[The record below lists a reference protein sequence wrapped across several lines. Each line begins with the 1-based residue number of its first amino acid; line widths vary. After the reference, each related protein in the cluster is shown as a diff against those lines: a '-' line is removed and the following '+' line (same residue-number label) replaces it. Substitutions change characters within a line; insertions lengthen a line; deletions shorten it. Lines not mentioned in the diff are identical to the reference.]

1 MTPKKH
7 RKWIAATA
15 AITGAAIITACSGG
29 GGGGG
34 STNASPPPP
43 PPPPPPPAGITWQQG
58 SFAASSTFA
67 DQCEVVRTGTD
78 IEGNAFPDQ
87 DGSLVEE
94 LFWLRS
100 WTDETYLWR
109 EEVADQD
116 PNNFTDKLAYF
127 DELRTTALTS
137 NGDDKDNFHFSQPT
151 ADYLEAR
158 NSVATPDYG
167 AYYSFLQNTPPRD
180 LRISYTE
187 PNTPASASV
196 GGVANLSRGTR
207 ILEIDGIDLV
217 NTTSSSEIDALNA
230 ALYPSTNG
238 ESHSFLVQDANS
250 NNTRTITLA
259 AEPISENPVQLSS
272 VISTPSGDVGYIHFT
287 TFSPDIS
294 EQEIRDAMTTM
305 SNAGV
310 SDLVLDLRY
319 NGGGLL
325 AVASQISYMIAGS
338 AQTSNETFAALQFH
352 NQAGNSNPVTGASNN
367 PTPFYST
374 GLGFS
379 VASGAA
385 LPTLNLNRVFILS
398 TDNTCSASESVING
412 LRGIDVEVVLIGS
425 TTCGKPYGF
434 YPTSNCGE
442 TYYTIQFQGV
452 NDKGF
457 GDYAA
462 GFAPQNNSSNGSVSI
477 PGCYVA
483 DNLNFQLG
491 ANDEPLLAAALQYR
505 VDGSCP
511 AFQSSPTT
519 KMTAA
524 EVQASLKTGNGLHV
538 EQPSVGKTNM
548 DLSTPNTNWEQG
560 R

>member
-1 MTPKKH
+1 MTSKISH
-7 RKWIAATA
+7 KWIATTA
-15 AITGAAIITACSGG
+15 IIAGAAILTACSVED
-29 GGGGG
+29 G
-34 STNASPPPP
+34 SSIVSSPLPLPPPP
-43 PPPPPPPAGITWQQG
+43 PVGTTWQQG
-58 SFAASSTFA
+58 NFENSSRFE
-67 DQCEVVRTGTD
+67 DRCEVVRTGTD

-87 DGSLVEE
+87 AGTLADE

-109 EEVADQD
+109 DEVADQN
-116 PNNFTDKLAYF
+116 PNNFTDKLVYF
-127 DELRTTALTS
+127 DELITTALTP
-137 NGDDKDNFHFSQPT
+137 NGDPKDNFHFSQPT
-151 ADYLEAR
+151 ADYLEQR

-167 AYYSFLQNTPPRD
+167 AYYSFIQNTPPRD

-187 PNTPASASV
+187 PNTPASDTI

-217 NTTSSSEIDALNA
+217 NSTSTADIDALNA

-238 ESHSFLVQDANS
+238 ESHSFLVQDAGS
-250 NNTRTITLA
+250 NTTRTITLA
-259 AEPISENPVQLSS
+259 AEPISEDPVQLSS
-272 VISTPSGDVGYIHFT
+272 VINTPSGDVGYIHFT
-287 TFSPDIS
+287 TFSPDVS
-294 EQEIRDAMTTM
+294 EQEIRDAMTTL

-325 AVASQISYMIAGS
+325 AVASQLSYMIAGS

-352 NQAGNSNPVTGASNN
+352 NQAGNGNPVTGGSNN

-379 VASGAA
+379 VASGAS

-412 LRGIDVEVVLIGS
+412 LRGIDVEVILIGS

-462 GFAPQNNSSNGSVSI
+462 GFAPQNASSNGSVSI
-477 PGCYVA
+477 PGCFVA

-491 ANDEPLLAAALQYR
+491 IETEPLLAAALQYR
-505 VDGSCP
+505 VDGTCP
-511 AFQSSPTT
+511 AFQSSPTQ
-519 KMTAA
+519 KMTSA
-524 EVQASLKTGNGLHV
+524 EAQKSLKSGVGLHI
-538 EQPSVGKTNM
+538 ETPSVNRTNM
-548 DLSTPNTNWEQG
+548 DLSTPNTKWEQG